1 MGDLPDE
8 EVALIQGAEN
18 QSETDVKL
26 EEIPIEP
33 DTKSEL
39 KPTESVIKRGVP
51 KTPKPAPA
59 VVAIKM
65 VDLLAAPDNQHEL
78 VADDSAGPTDTQN
91 ANPDVE
97 LKLEKEL
104 AKQAKLKKEEE
115 AKAKKEQERLFKLQK
130 QEQQKQEKLKRE
142 EEAEAKKQK
151 EMGEKRQ
158 KKEKQMLEKAMKE
171 DAAKAKKEDEMRDKQ
186 QKQEKEKLEKL
197 KKEQAKKE
205 EEITAKQQKQEK
217 EKLEKLKKQEARETN
232 EKTKNYGEEKTIKRI
247 LDDERKLDAAEESL
261 PAGTEETAG
270 TDTMKIILEDGR
282 PEGQSVTKPTESVI
296 KRGVPKNTK
305 PAPAVVAIKM
315 VDLLT
320 VPDEKLDN
328 TNADMPDHN
337 QQNNVEQSQQNCAD
351 PTQQKLLEKQ
361 SQDEKLRLEKEM
373 KLHEKLK
380 KEQEA

>member
-1 MGDLPDE
+1 MG
-8 EVALIQGAEN
+8 
-18 QSETDVKL
+18 
-26 EEIPIEP
+26 
-33 DTKSEL
+33 
-39 KPTESVIKRGVP
+39 
-51 KTPKPAPA
+51 
-59 VVAIKM
+59 
-65 VDLLAAPDNQHEL
+65 
-78 VADDSAGPTDTQN
+78 
-91 ANPDVE
+91 

-104 AKQAKLKKEEE
+104 A
-115 AKAKKEQERLFKLQK
+115 
-130 QEQQKQEKLKRE
+130 KQEKLKRE

-171 DAAKAKKEDEMRDKQ
+171 DAAKAKKEDEMRD
-186 QKQEKEKLEKL
+186 
-197 KKEQAKKE
+197 
-205 EEITAKQQKQEK
+205 KQQKQEK

-282 PEGQSVTKPTESVI
+282 PEGQSVTKPTESFI

-337 QQNNVEQSQQNCAD
+337 QQNNVEQSQQNCVEQNQQNTAD

-361 SQDEKLRLEKEM
+361 SQDE
-373 KLHEKLK
+373 
-380 KEQEA
+380 

>member
-1 MGDLPDE
+1 MG
-8 EVALIQGAEN
+8 
-18 QSETDVKL
+18 TDVKL

-51 KTPKPAPA
+51 KTTKPAPA

-104 AKQAKLKKEEE
+104 AKQAKLKREEE

-130 QEQQKQEKLKRE
+130 QEQQKQEKLKKE
-142 EEAEAKKQK
+142 EE
-151 EMGEKRQ
+151 
-158 KKEKQMLEKAMKE
+158 
-171 DAAKAKKEDEMRDKQ
+171 AKAKKEEEMRDKQ

-197 KKEQAKKE
+197 KKEQTKKE
-205 EEITAKQQKQEK
+205 EEITAKEQKQEK
-217 EKLEKLKKQEARETN
+217 EKLEKLKKEEARETN
-232 EKTKNYGEEKTIKRI
+232 EKTKNYGEEKTIKPI

-270 TDTMKIILEDGR
+270 TDTMKIVTEDGR

-337 QQNNVEQSQQNCAD
+337 QQNNVEQSQQNCVEQNQQNNAD
-351 PTQQKLLEKQ
+351 PTQ
-361 SQDEKLRLEKEM
+361 
-373 KLHEKLK
+373 
-380 KEQEA
+380 

>member
-1 MGDLPDE
+1 MG
-8 EVALIQGAEN
+8 
-18 QSETDVKL
+18 T
-26 EEIPIEP
+26 
-33 DTKSEL
+33 
-39 KPTESVIKRGVP
+39 
-51 KTPKPAPA
+51 
-59 VVAIKM
+59 
-65 VDLLAAPDNQHEL
+65 
-78 VADDSAGPTDTQN
+78 
-91 ANPDVE
+91 
-97 LKLEKEL
+97 
-104 AKQAKLKKEEE
+104 
-115 AKAKKEQERLFKLQK
+115 
-130 QEQQKQEKLKRE
+130 
-142 EEAEAKKQK
+142 
-151 EMGEKRQ
+151 
-158 KKEKQMLEKAMKE
+158 
-171 DAAKAKKEDEMRDKQ
+171 
-186 QKQEKEKLEKL
+186 
-197 KKEQAKKE
+197 KKE

-217 EKLEKLKKQEARETN
+217 EKLEKLKKEEARETN
-232 EKTKNYGEEKTIKRI
+232 EKTKNYGEEKTIKPI

-270 TDTMKIILEDGR
+270 TDTMKIVTEDGR

-337 QQNNVEQSQQNCAD
+337 QQNTAD

-380 KEQEA
+380 KEQEVKMKKEQETLAKQQRQEQEKL